1 MPDHALRKIDLN
13 YIKRAEKL
21 PEGSVGEHLDS
32 IAMSLHRSLDS
43 WRYSDGPVEDVTM
56 CVDAL
61 VALWSV
67 VENRVS
73 V

>member
-1 MPDHALRKIDLN
+1 MDDHALRKIDLN
-13 YIKRAEKL
+13 YIRRAEKL
-21 PEGSVGEHLDS
+21 PSNDVGEHLDS
-32 IAMSLHRSLDS
+32 IAVSLHRALDG
-43 WRYSDGPVEDVTM
+43 WRHNEGPVEDVTM

-67 VENRVS
+67 VERRVS